1 MPMKTLQMVQVVVTG
16 CAEEPHLVAD
26 SMRLVFATIK
36 VQLFTVANL
45 PLRSTFFMNDAATRG
60 LIYSALSGA
69 TSNHWASSRHF
80 TFSIPKVHFFFSIIF
95 LLLVTQA
102 ESSE

>member
-1 MPMKTLQMVQVVVTG
+1 MV

-36 VQLFTVANL
+36 IQSQLFTVANL
-45 PLRSTFFMNDAATRG
+45 PLHSILFMNDAAIRG
-60 LIYSALSGA
+60 FIYSALSGA

-80 TFSIPKVHFFFSIIF
+80 TFSIEDKQTDGKPLNLCQRGKKKDKQNGN
-95 LLLVTQA
+95 L
-102 ESSE
+102 SSA